1 MKPRPLLSCLAAVL
15 TAGTLTSCGTTA
27 GYKGPSLK
35 FGIGYEGV
43 ELSVTLISKAPA
55 PSLTEAGSAF
65 DALLPAAGSNAKTPA
80 IP

>member
-1 MKPRPLLSCLAAVL
+1 MKPCPLLSCLAAVL

-43 ELSVTLISKAPA
+43 ELSVTLISKAPS

-65 DALLPAAGSNAKTPA
+65 NQLLPGNGSSGKTPA
-80 IP
+80 VP